1 MESPGR
7 GMSRWSLDD
16 PAIAP
21 AKPECRPPADALCYY
36 WLLAANRRWQTACR
50 LTEDDEVTLPYLR
63 DRLTDILDAAAKA
76 WLSVTDP
83 GSDRVAWAQICAGQH
98 VPLLEAGAPSSVA
111 LPLTEALR
119 RCEAMLSAPA
129 ERPGHAPA
137 GWRDTTETVLRLARN
152 ALTALEE
159 GLRSEEHT
167 SELQSLMRSSYAV
180 FCLKKKNQQH
190 KQQT

>member
-1 MESPGR
+1 MESPER
-7 GMSRWSLDD
+7 AMTRWSLDD

-63 DRLTDILDAAAKA
+63 DRLTDLLDAAAKA

-98 VPLLEAGAPSSVA
+98 GPPRTGKGAVRERGGRSV
-111 LPLTEALR
+111 
-119 RCEAMLSAPA
+119 
-129 ERPGHAPA
+129 
-137 GWRDTTETVLRLARN
+137 
-152 ALTALEE
+152 
-159 GLRSEEHT
+159 
-167 SELQSLMRSSYAV
+167 
-180 FCLKKKNQQH
+180 
-190 KQQT
+190 